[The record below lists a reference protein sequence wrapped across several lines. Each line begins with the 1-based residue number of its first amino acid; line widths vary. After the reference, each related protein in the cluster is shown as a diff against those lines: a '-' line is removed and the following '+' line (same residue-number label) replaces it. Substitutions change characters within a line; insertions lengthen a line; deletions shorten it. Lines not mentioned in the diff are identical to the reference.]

1 MFVSEEGKY
10 LFVHKNFYQG
20 TLKEKAANE
29 DHCLQLK
36 EDAVPRQMELSTL
49 NLILLVKL
57 IM

>member
-29 DHCLQLK
+29 DHCL
-36 EDAVPRQMELSTL
+36 
-49 NLILLVKL
+49 
-57 IM
+57 